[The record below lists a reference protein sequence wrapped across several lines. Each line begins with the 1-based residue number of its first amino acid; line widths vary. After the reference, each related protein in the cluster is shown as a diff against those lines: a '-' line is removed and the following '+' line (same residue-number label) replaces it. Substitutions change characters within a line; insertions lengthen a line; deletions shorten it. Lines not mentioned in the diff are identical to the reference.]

1 MSDLTPG
8 VYEQLVT
15 HALGRR
21 LQAVPSELAKVVPV
35 DRVEAEDYLV
45 RHIAGLT
52 RHALR
57 AAKTPE
63 QQIDRAN
70 HVAEA
75 IIRAFLDTED
85 EGEQIA
91 QPGQLL
97 TEVRKPS
104 GVPGRPEPLIR
115 PETPLSASALL
126 VNGRGQPSIGTEVM
140 REFATA
146 DRVDLICAFIKWYGL
161 RLIEGPIK
169 EFIARGGELRV
180 ITTTYIGATDRT
192 ALDRLV
198 ALGATVKIS
207 YETLSTRLHAKA
219 WMFHR
224 NTGFSTAYVGSSN
237 LSKAAQLDG
246 LEWNVR
252 LSQVEQAHLLSTFTA
267 TFEQYWADPAFEGY
281 DPARDGARL
290 TEALRREGGSTPAE
304 LPLEIAT
311 LDVLPRWYQAEAL
324 EELEAEREVHGRTH
338 NLVVMATGTGKT
350 VVAALDYRRLAAAGK
365 ADSVLFV
372 AHRESILNQSRAT
385 FRQTL
390 RDGEFGEKLV
400 AGNQPKKWRHVF
412 ASIQSLANINLDEL
426 DPTRFDM
433 VIVDE
438 FHHAEA
444 PTYRRLLEH
453 LQPRYLLGLTATP
466 ERTDGINVG
475 AFFDGRIA
483 YELRLWQALEQ
494 QLLAP
499 FHYFGIH
506 DEVSLADVAWR
517 RGHYDEKALSNLYTG
532 NHARVRLIL
541 QAVQDK
547 IAHPGEMRALGFCVS
562 VQHARFMA
570 DQFAKHGI
578 PSLAVTGET
587 SRDERRHAVQRL
599 RKREVNI
606 LFTVDLFNEG
616 VDIPEVETVLFLR
629 PTESATVFLQQLGRG
644 LRRDPDKTCL
654 TALDFVGH
662 QRAEFRFDLRLS
674 ALTGVPRRKLPGAL
688 ANPTLPAGCH
698 LQLDNVVTEM
708 VLDNVRRAL
717 RLSWNDLIAELRS
730 MPEISLA
737 EFLAETGHELEDLY
751 RSGRG
756 GWAELRRRA
765 KNRPVADEETDR
777 KLGRAI
783 GRLLHVD
790 DPLRLAQ
797 LRGDDATVDPRLLA
811 MLHVALLGG
820 NVSFDGGDAVL
831 RLLADHP
838 HRAEELR
845 AVSSILEE
853 RMHRVTREIPGLP
866 LRLHAR
872 YSKNE
877 ALAAFGVDR
886 PGNVREGVKWIP
898 ETRADAFFVTL
909 RKTEGFSPTTMY
921 NDRAISPTLFHWES
935 QSTTRTSSPTG
946 QRYVNGSST
955 VHLFL
960 RESKEEDGFLGA
972 PPFFY
977 AGPMTYVSSEGDRPM
992 QILWQLASPL
1002 PADIFHQAS
1011 LAAT

>member
-1 MSDLTPG
+1 MSDLVPG
-8 VYEQLVT
+8 AYEQILT
-15 HALGRR
+15 EALERR
-21 LQAVPSELAKVVPV
+21 LRVVPGELV
-35 DRVEAEDYLV
+35 GIVSVEQTAAEDHLV

-57 AAKTPE
+57 AAKSPE

-70 HVAEA
+70 HIAEA
-75 IIRAFLDTED
+75 IIKGFLDTED
-85 EGEQIA
+85 EGERVA
-91 QPGQLL
+91 QPAQLL
-97 TEVRKPS
+97 TEVRRTS
-104 GVPGRPEPLIR
+104 GVPGRLEPLTR
-115 PETPLSASALL
+115 PMTPLSASALL
-126 VNGRGQPSIGTEVM
+126 VNGRGQPSIGAEVK

-161 RLIEGPIK
+161 RLIEEPIK

-207 YETLSTRLHAKA
+207 YETHSTRLHAKA

-224 NTGFSTAYVGSSN
+224 HTGFSTAYVGSSN

-252 LSQVEQAHLLSTFTA
+252 LTQVEQAHLLSTFTA
-267 TFEQYWADPAFEGY
+267 TFEQYWADPAFEDY

-290 TEALRREGGSTPAE
+290 AEALKREGGSAPAD
-304 LPLEIAT
+304 LPLEIAA

-350 VVAALDYRRLAAAGK
+350 VVAALDYRRLAVAGK

-372 AHRESILNQSRAT
+372 AHQEKILDQSRAT

-400 AGNQPKKWRHVF
+400 SGHRPKKWRHVF
-412 ASIQSLANINLDEL
+412 ASIQSLAKINLDEL
-426 DPTRFDM
+426 DPSRFDM

-453 LQPRYLLGLTATP
+453 LKPRYLLGLTATP
-466 ERTDGINVG
+466 ERTDGVDVG
-475 AFFDGRIA
+475 VFFGGKIA

-506 DEVSLADVAWR
+506 DEVSLANVAWR
-517 RGHYDEKALSNLYTG
+517 RGRYDEAALSELYTG
-532 NHARVRLIL
+532 NHDRVRLIL
-541 QAVQDK
+541 QAVQEK
-547 IAHPGEMRALGFCVS
+547 IAHPRKMRAIGFCVS
-562 VQHARFMA
+562 VQHAEFMA
-570 DQFAKHGI
+570 NQFTKYGLPA
-578 PSLAVTGET
+578 LAVTGAT
-587 SRDERRHAVQRL
+587 SHDGRQLAVQSL
-599 RKREVNI
+599 RKGEVNV

-616 VDIPEVETVLFLR
+616 VDIPELDTVLFLR

-644 LRRDPDKTCL
+644 LRRDPNKTCL

-662 QRAEFRFDLRLS
+662 QHADFRFDLRLR
-674 ALTGVPRRKLPGAL
+674 ALTGLPRRKLPEAL
-688 ANPTLPAGCH
+688 PNPTLPAGCH
-698 LQLDNVVTEM
+698 LHLDSVVTEL
-708 VLDNVRRAL
+708 VLANVRRAL
-717 RLSWNDLIAELRS
+717 RLPWKDLVAELRS
-730 MPEISLA
+730 MPEVSLA
-737 EFLAETGHELEDLY
+737 RFLEETGFELEDLY
-751 RSGRG
+751 RSGKG

-765 KNRPVADEETDR
+765 ENLPVVEDKADQ
-777 KLGRAI
+777 KFGRAI

-790 DPLRLAQ
+790 DPVRLAM
-797 LRGDDATVDPRLLA
+797 LRDGSTKDPRLLA

-820 NVSFDGGDAVL
+820 DVPFDSGKGVL
-831 RLLADHP
+831 SLLASHP
-838 HRAEELR
+838 RRREELR
-845 AVSSILEE
+845 EVASVLEE
-853 RMHRVTREIPGLP
+853 RMHRVTTEIEGLP

-886 PGNVREGVKWIP
+886 PGNVREGVKWVP
-898 ETRADAFFVTL
+898 EARADTFFVTL
-909 RKTEGFSPTTMY
+909 RKSKGFSPTNMY
-921 NDRAISPTLFHWES
+921 NDRAISSTLFHWES
-935 QSTTRTSSPTG
+935 QSTTRASSPTG
-946 QRYVNGSST
+946 QRYINGSST

-960 RESKEEDGFLGA
+960 RETKEEDGSLGA
-972 PPFFY
+972 PSFFY
-977 AGPMTYVSSEGDRPM
+977 AGPMTFVSSESERPM
-992 QILWQLASPL
+992 QILWKLAHAL
-1002 PADIFHQAS
+1002 PADVFHQAS

>member
-1 MSDLTPG
+1 MSHLSPG
-8 VYEQLVT
+8 AYEQIVT
-15 HALGRR
+15 HTLNKR
-21 LQAVPSELAKVVPV
+21 LRTLPDELVEVVSVEQAA
-35 DRVEAEDYLV
+35 AEDYLV
-45 RHIAGLT
+45 RHIATLT

-57 AAKTPE
+57 AAKSPE

-70 HVAEA
+70 HIAGA
-75 IIRAFLDTED
+75 IIEKFLDSED
-85 EGEQIA
+85 AGEQVV

-97 TEVRKPS
+97 TEVRRPS

-161 RLIEGPIK
+161 RLIEEPIK

-180 ITTTYIGATDRT
+180 ITTTYIGATDRA

-224 NTGFSTAYVGSSN
+224 HTGFSTAYVGSSN

-252 LSQVEQAHLLSTFTA
+252 LTQVEQAHLLSTFTA
-267 TFEQYWADPAFEGY
+267 TFEQYWADPAFEDY
-281 DPARDGARL
+281 DPARDGSRL
-290 TEALRREGGSTPAE
+290 AEALKREGGAAPAD

-350 VVAALDYRRLAAAGK
+350 VVAALDYRRLVAAGK
-365 ADSVLFV
+365 VDSVLFV
-372 AHRESILNQSRAT
+372 AHRDSILNQSLAT

-390 RDGEFGEKLV
+390 RDGDFGEKLV
-400 AGNQPKKWRHVF
+400 NGHQPKQWRHVF
-412 ASIQSLANINLDEL
+412 ASIQSLANINLDRL
-426 DPTRFDM
+426 DPARFDL

-453 LQPRYLLGLTATP
+453 LRPRYLLGLTATP

-475 AFFDGRIA
+475 AFFNGRIA

-517 RGHYDEKALSNLYTG
+517 RGHYDDKALNELYTG

-570 DQFAKHGI
+570 DQFTENGV
-578 PSLAVTGET
+578 PSLVVTGDT
-587 SRDERRHAVQRL
+587 PRDERRLAVQRL
-599 RKREVNI
+599 RKREVNV

-616 VDIPEVETVLFLR
+616 VDIPEVDTVLFLR

-674 ALTGVPRRKLPGAL
+674 ALTGLPRRKLPGAL
-688 ANPTLPAGCH
+688 PNPTLPAGCH

-717 RLSWNDLIAELRS
+717 RLSWNDLITELRS

-751 RSGRG
+751 RSGKG

-765 KNRPVADEETDR
+765 ENRSIADEEADR

-790 DPLRLAQ
+790 DHLRLAQ
-797 LRGDDATVDPRLLA
+797 LRGDATGDQRLLA

-820 NVSFDGGDAVL
+820 NVPFDGGHAVL
-831 RLLADHP
+831 KLLAAHP

-845 AVSSILEE
+845 AVASILEE
-853 RMHRVTREIPGLP
+853 RMHRVTREVVGLP

-898 ETRADAFFVTL
+898 EAEADVFFVTL

-921 NDRAISPTLFHWES
+921 NDRAISPTLFQWES
-935 QSTTRTSSPTG
+935 QSTTRTASPTG
-946 QRYVNGSST
+946 QRYVTGGST

-960 RESKEEDGFLGA
+960 RETKSEDGSLGA
-972 PPFFY
+972 PPYLY

-992 QILWQLASPL
+992 RILWKLEHPL
-1002 PADIFHQAS
+1002 PADVFHQAS
-1011 LAAT
+1011 LTAT

>member
-1 MSDLTPG
+1 MSDLAAG
-8 VYEQLVT
+8 AYEQLVT
-15 HALGRR
+15 HALNRR
-21 LQAVPSELAKVVPV
+21 LRAVPSELVKAVS
-35 DRVEAEDYLV
+35 VEQVAAEDYLI
-45 RHIAGLT
+45 RHIAGLA

-57 AAKTPE
+57 GARTPE

-70 HVAEA
+70 RIAEA
-75 IIRAFLDTED
+75 IIEKFLDAED
-85 EGEQIA
+85 EEERIA
-91 QPGQLL
+91 QPARLL
-97 TEVRKPS
+97 TEVRQPS

-115 PETPLSASALL
+115 PETPLSTSALL
-126 VNGRGQPSIGTEVM
+126 VNGRGQPSIGTEVK

-161 RLIEGPIK
+161 RLIEDPIK

-180 ITTTYIGATDRT
+180 ITTTYIGATDRA

-198 ALGATVKIS
+198 ALGATVQIS
-207 YETLSTRLHAKA
+207 YETHSTRLHAKA

-267 TFEQYWADPAFEGY
+267 TFEQYWADPAFEDY

-290 TEALRREGGSTPAE
+290 TEALKREGGSTPTD
-304 LPLEIAT
+304 LPLEIAA

-324 EELEAEREVHGRTH
+324 EELEAEREVHGRMH

-350 VVAALDYRRLAAAGK
+350 VIAALDYRRLVTAGK
-365 ADSVLFV
+365 VDTLLFV
-372 AHRESILNQSRAT
+372 AHQEKILDQSLAT

-400 AGNQPKKWRHVF
+400 AGHQPKKWRHVF
-412 ASIQSLANINLDEL
+412 ASVQSLANINLDEL
-426 DPTRFDM
+426 DPSRFDM

-438 FHHAEA
+438 FHHAQA

-466 ERTDGINVG
+466 ERTDGIDVG
-475 AFFDGRIA
+475 VFFGGRIA

-517 RGHYDEKALSNLYTG
+517 RGHYDEMALSVLYTG

-541 QAVQDK
+541 QAVKDK

-570 DQFAKHGI
+570 DQFSKHGI
-578 PSLAVTGET
+578 PSLVVTGET
-587 SRDERRHAVQRL
+587 SPDKRRLAINQL
-599 RKREVNI
+599 RKGEVNV

-616 VDIPEVETVLFLR
+616 VDIPEVDTVLFLR

-644 LRRDPDKTCL
+644 LRRDPNKTCL

-662 QRAEFRFDLRLS
+662 QHADFRFDLRLR
-674 ALTGVPRRKLPGAL
+674 ALTGLPRRKLPEAL
-688 ANPTLPAGCH
+688 PNPPLPAGCH
-698 LQLDNVVTEM
+698 LQLDSVVTEM
-708 VLDNVRRAL
+708 VLANVRRAL
-717 RLSWNDLIAELRS
+717 RLPWKELVTELRS

-737 EFLAETGHELEDLY
+737 GFLKETGIELEDLY
-751 RSGRG
+751 RSAKG
-756 GWAELRRRA
+756 GWTELRRRA
-765 KNRPVADEETDR
+765 ENQPVVEDDADR

-790 DPLRLAQ
+790 DPVRLA
-797 LRGDDATVDPRLLA
+797 LFRDGSTHDPRLLA

-820 NVSFDGGDAVL
+820 DVPFNSGEEVL
-831 RLLADHP
+831 RLLEKHP
-838 HRAEELR
+838 RRKEELR
-845 AVSSILEE
+845 EVASVLEE
-853 RMHRVTREIPGLP
+853 RIHRVTTEIAGLP

-886 PGNVREGVKWIP
+886 PGNIREGVKWVP
-898 ETRADAFFVTL
+898 DVGADVFFVTL
-909 RKTEGFSPTTMY
+909 RKTKGFSPTNMY

-960 RESKEEDGFLGA
+960 REAKEEDGFLGA

-977 AGPMTYVSSEGDRPM
+977 AGPVTYVSSEGDRPM
-992 QILWQLASPL
+992 QILWQLMHPL
-1002 PADIFHQAS
+1002 PADVFHQAS

>member
-15 HALGRR
+15 HALDRR
-21 LQAVPSELAKVVPV
+21 LRAVPGEL
-35 DRVEAEDYLV
+35 VEVTSIDQADAEDYLI
-45 RHIAGLT
+45 RHIAALT

-63 QQIDRAN
+63 QQIGRAN
-70 HVAEA
+70 HIAEA
-75 IIRAFLDTED
+75 IIREFLDTED
-85 EGEQIA
+85 EGERIV

-97 TEVRKPS
+97 TEVRRPS
-104 GVPGRPEPLIR
+104 GIPGRPEPRTR
-115 PETPLSASALL
+115 PEIPLSASALL
-126 VNGRGQPSIGTEVM
+126 VNGRGQPSIGTEVK

-161 RLIEGPIK
+161 RLIEGSIK

-180 ITTTYIGATDRT
+180 ITTTYIGATDRA

-207 YETLSTRLHAKA
+207 YETHSTRLHAKA

-224 NTGFSTAYVGSSN
+224 HTGFSTAYVGSSN

-252 LSQVEQAHLLSTFTA
+252 LTQIEQAHLLSTFTA
-267 TFEQYWADPAFEGY
+267 TFEQYWADPAFEDY
-281 DPARDGARL
+281 DPARDGSRL
-290 TEALRREGGSTPAE
+290 AEALKREGGSTPTD

-324 EELEAEREVHGRTH
+324 EELEAEREVHGRMH

-350 VVAALDYRRLAAAGK
+350 VIAALDYRRLAAAGK
-365 ADSVLFV
+365 VDSVLFV
-372 AHRESILNQSRAT
+372 AHQEKILDQSRAT

-400 AGNQPKKWRHVF
+400 AGHRPKKWRHVF
-412 ASIQSLANINLDEL
+412 ASVQSLANINLDEL
-426 DPTRFDM
+426 NPARFDM

-438 FHHAEA
+438 FHHAQA

-466 ERTDGINVG
+466 ERTDGVDVG
-475 AFFDGRIA
+475 VFFGGRIA

-506 DEVSLADVAWR
+506 DEVSLADVTWR
-517 RGHYDEKALSNLYTG
+517 RGHYDEVALSELYTG

-570 DQFAKHGI
+570 DQFTKHGI
-578 PSLAVTGET
+578 PSLAVTGDT
-587 SRDERRHAVQRL
+587 PLDERRLAVHRL
-599 RKREVNI
+599 RKGEVNA

-616 VDIPEVETVLFLR
+616 VDIPEVDTVLFLR

-644 LRRDPDKTCL
+644 LRRDPNKTCL

-662 QRAEFRFDLRLS
+662 QRAEFRFDLRLR
-674 ALTGVPRRKLPGAL
+674 ALTGLPRRRLPEAL
-688 ANPTLPAGCH
+688 PNPTLPAGCH
-698 LQLDNVVTEM
+698 LQLDSVVTEM
-708 VLDNVRRAL
+708 VLANVRRAL
-717 RLSWNDLIAELRS
+717 RLPWKDLVTELRS

-737 EFLAETGHELEDLY
+737 GFLEETGLELEDLY
-751 RSGRG
+751 RSAKG

-765 KNRPVADEETDR
+765 ENRPVVEDDADR

-790 DPLRLAQ
+790 DPVRLAL
-797 LRGDDATVDPRLLA
+797 LRDDSTDDQRLLA

-820 NVSFDGGDAVL
+820 DVPFDSGKGVL
-831 RLLADHP
+831 NLLEIHP
-838 HRAEELR
+838 QRREELR
-845 AVSSILEE
+845 EVASILEE
-853 RMHRVTREIPGLP
+853 RMHRVTMEVAGLP

-872 YSKNE
+872 YAKNE

-886 PGNVREGVKWIP
+886 PGNVREGVKWVP
-898 ETRADAFFVTL
+898 EAEADVFFVTL
-909 RKTEGFSPTTMY
+909 RKSKGFSPTTMY

-935 QSTTRTSSPTG
+935 QSTTRASSPTG
-946 QRYVNGSST
+946 QRYVNGGST

-960 RESKEEDGFLGA
+960 RESKDEDGSLGA

-992 QILWQLASPL
+992 QVLWQLAHPL
-1002 PADIFHQAS
+1002 PADVFHQAS
-1011 LAAT
+1011 LATP

>member
-1 MSDLTPG
+1 MSDIAPG
-8 VYEQLVT
+8 AYEQIVT
-15 HALGRR
+15 HALDRR
-21 LQAVPSELAKVVPV
+21 LRALPDELVEVTSVEQAV
-35 DRVEAEDYLV
+35 AEDYLV
-45 RHIAGLT
+45 RHVAALT

-57 AAKTPE
+57 AAKSPE

-70 HVAEA
+70 HIAEA
-75 IIRAFLDTED
+75 IIKEFLDSED
-85 EGEQIA
+85 AEERVV

-97 TEVRKPS
+97 TEVRQPS
-104 GVPGRPEPLIR
+104 GVPGRPEPLVR

-161 RLIEGPIK
+161 RLIEGAIK

-180 ITTTYIGATDRT
+180 ITTTYIGATDRA

-252 LSQVEQAHLLSTFTA
+252 LTQVEQAHLLSTFTA
-267 TFEQYWADPAFEGY
+267 TFEQYWADPAFEDY
-281 DPARDGARL
+281 DPARDGSRL
-290 TEALRREGGSTPAE
+290 TEALKREGGTTPVD
-304 LPLEIAT
+304 LPLEIAA

-350 VVAALDYRRLAAAGK
+350 VVAALDYRRLATAGK
-365 ADSVLFV
+365 VDSVLFV
-372 AHRESILNQSRAT
+372 AHRDSILTQSQAT

-390 RDGEFGEKLV
+390 RDGEFGEKCV
-400 AGNQPKKWRHVF
+400 AGNRPKKWRHVF
-412 ASIQSLANINLDEL
+412 ASVQSLAKINLDEL
-426 DPTRFDM
+426 DPARFDM

-517 RGHYDEKALSNLYTG
+517 RGHYDEKALNDLYTG

-541 QAVQDK
+541 QAVRNK

-570 DQFAKHGI
+570 DQFTKHGI
-578 PSLAVTGET
+578 PSLAVTGDMPH
-587 SRDERRHAVQRL
+587 DERRLALQRL
-599 RKREVNI
+599 KKREINA

-616 VDIPEVETVLFLR
+616 VDIPEVDTILFLR

-644 LRRDPDKTCL
+644 LRRAPDKTCL

-688 ANPTLPAGCH
+688 LNPTLPAGCH
-698 LQLDNVVTEM
+698 LQLDDVVTEM

-737 EFLAETGHELEDLY
+737 KFLAETGHELEDLY

-756 GWAELRRRA
+756 GWAGLRRRA
-765 KNRPVADEETDR
+765 ENRSIADEEVDR

-790 DPLRLAQ
+790 DPLRLVQ
-797 LRGDDATVDPRLLA
+797 LRGDAVDDPRLRA
-811 MLHVALLGG
+811 MLHVALVGG

-831 RLLADHP
+831 ELLADHP
-838 HRAEELR
+838 QRAEELR
-845 AVSSILEE
+845 AIAPILEE
-853 RMHRVTREIPGLP
+853 RMHRVTREIAGLP

-898 ETRADAFFVTL
+898 EAKADAFFVTL
-909 RKTEGFSPTTMY
+909 RKTDGFSPTTMY

-935 QSTTRTSSPTG
+935 QSTTRASSPTG
-946 QRYVNGSST
+946 QRYINGGST

-960 RESKEEDGFLGA
+960 RESKDEDGSLGA

-977 AGPMTYVSSEGDRPM
+977 AGPMTYVSSKGDRPM
-992 QILWQLASPL
+992 QIIWQLAYPL

-1011 LAAT
+1011 LSAP